1 MRWWRVFRVEFLLST
16 GVHQKNFPIF
26 FVGQPIGNR
35 RPGVAPASLRG
46 SMYSNNFG
54 THDRMAQIPRDGCT
68 VQCKCDFQSINNK
81 TRTAFR
87 FFFFLFLLRGSGL
100 GCCVSTGGGPVRR
113 RLHSPRRFSFV
124 LLVSLLFSLSSDGTA
139 WAAERRRMEEP
150 SRSGARPM
158 RNKETRPSPSRR
170 IGRDF
175 GSQFRAPTL
184 RRRCRPPIDRRR
196 DAAAAE
202 T

>member
-87 FFFFLFLLRGSGL
+87 FFFFYFCSEGAASAVVCRRAAAPFGAGCTRHGVFLLFCSCRCCFLFLLM
-100 GCCVSTGGGPVRR
+100 
-113 RLHSPRRFSFV
+113 
-124 LLVSLLFSLSSDGTA
+124 
-139 WAAERRRMEEP
+139 ERR
-150 SRSGARPM
+150 GRP
-158 RNKETRPSPSRR
+158 
-170 IGRDF
+170 
-175 GSQFRAPTL
+175 
-184 RRRCRPPIDRRR
+184 
-196 DAAAAE
+196 
-202 T
+202 